1 MLAISLADFCHK
13 EIREW
18 NAGLDLY
25 MTELAAFQKRL
36 EEVVKK
42 NTGDLAMKQ
51 VEHFQNQFVIHKD
64 NIQTLQHECKIQE
77 QDIAEDQRRDAI
89 LEEKDIIGNQSFLR
103 DKVHMQEKL
112 WISLRH
118 DYYRFLATIM

>member
-18 NAGLDLY
+18 NASLDLY
-25 MTELAAFQKRL
+25 NTELVSFQNRL
-36 EEVVKK
+36 AEVVKK
-42 NTGDLAMKQ
+42 NTGELGLKQ

-64 NIQTLQHECKIQE
+64 NIQTLQHDIRIQE
-77 QDIAEDQRRDAI
+77 QDIAEDVRRDAI

-103 DKVHMQEKL
+103 DKVHMAEKL
-112 WISLRH
+112 WVSLRH
-118 DYYRFLATIM
+118 DFYRFLASIL

>member
-18 NAGLDLY
+18 NAGLELY
-25 MTELAAFQKRL
+25 MTELAGFQKRL
-36 EEVVKK
+36 DEAVKM
-42 NTGDLAMKQ
+42 NNGQMVLKQ

-64 NIQTLQHECKIQE
+64 NIQALQHEIKIQE
-77 QDIAEDQRRDAI
+77 QDIAEDVRRDAI

-103 DKVHMQEKL
+103 DKVHMEEKL
-112 WISLRH
+112 WVSLRH
-118 DYYRFLATIM
+118 DFYRFLASIL